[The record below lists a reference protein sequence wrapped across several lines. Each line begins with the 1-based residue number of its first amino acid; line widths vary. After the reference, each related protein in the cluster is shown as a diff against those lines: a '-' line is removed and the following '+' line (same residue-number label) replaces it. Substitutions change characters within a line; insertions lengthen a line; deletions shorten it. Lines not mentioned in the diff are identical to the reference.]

1 MKKPSW
7 MSEFK
12 DFISRGNVIDLAV
25 GVVIGGAFTAIVNGI
40 VDAIIKPIITL
51 ISGQTSFDE
60 VTIGIFPIGTLISA
74 IINFLLISFVVFW
87 MVKVINGAMNKVH
100 HKEEEPEADPEP
112 SKEEVLLTEKLL
124 FIQNSSSCLHC
135 FPPKKQIKFLF
146 ILKIMEQQC
155 FADSSRLCHIRNRR
169 SPVTGVTKHLK
180 SGIYNPLLLFFR
192 QAIKFL
198 VHSTDSLRFLYDS
211 I

>member
-1 MKKPSW
+1 MKFWK
-7 MSEFK
+7 EFK
-12 DFISRGNVIDLAV
+12 EFAFKGNVIDLAV

-112 SKEEVLLTEKLL
+112 SKEEVLLTEIRDLL
-124 FIQNSSSCLHC
+124 KAQ
-135 FPPKKQIKFLF
+135 QDAGDDIK
-146 ILKIMEQQC
+146 
-155 FADSSRLCHIRNRR
+155 
-169 SPVTGVTKHLK
+169 
-180 SGIYNPLLLFFR
+180 
-192 QAIKFL
+192 
-198 VHSTDSLRFLYDS
+198 
-211 I
+211 

>member
-7 MSEFK
+7 IGEFK

-51 ISGQTSFDE
+51 ISGQTAFDK
-60 VTIGIFPIGTLISA
+60 VAIGIFPIGTLISA

-100 HKEEEPEADPEP
+100 HKEEELATEP
-112 SKEEVLLTEKLL
+112 GPTKEEVLLTEIRDLL
-124 FIQNSSSCLHC
+124 KAQ
-135 FPPKKQIKFLF
+135 QDAGDDIK
-146 ILKIMEQQC
+146 
-155 FADSSRLCHIRNRR
+155 
-169 SPVTGVTKHLK
+169 
-180 SGIYNPLLLFFR
+180 
-192 QAIKFL
+192 
-198 VHSTDSLRFLYDS
+198 
-211 I
+211 

>member
-7 MSEFK
+7 ISEFK

-100 HKEEEPEADPEP
+100 HKEEPEEDPEP
-112 SKEEVLLTEKLL
+112 TKEEVLLTEIRDLL
-124 FIQNSSSCLHC
+124 KAQ
-135 FPPKKQIKFLF
+135 QDAGDDIK
-146 ILKIMEQQC
+146 
-155 FADSSRLCHIRNRR
+155 
-169 SPVTGVTKHLK
+169 
-180 SGIYNPLLLFFR
+180 
-192 QAIKFL
+192 
-198 VHSTDSLRFLYDS
+198 
-211 I
+211 